1 MTEGARAVAPRA
13 HRVYNG
19 VIVACTLEPASCV
32 GGGPV
37 TEVRIG
43 KDETLDSALRRFK
56 RQVKRSGILTDAKRH
71 EHYEKPSQKRRRR
84 AARRNKRH

>member
-1 MTEGARAVAPRA
+1 VYTGAIVARVRGAVALEVGRLTEI
-13 HRVYNG
+13 RV
-19 VIVACTLEPASCV
+19 
-32 GGGPV
+32 
-37 TEVRIG
+37 G

>member
-1 MTEGARAVAPRA
+1 MVGALL
-13 HRVYNG
+13 VYNIYIG
-19 VIVACTLEPASCV
+19 AAGDV
-32 GGGPV
+32 GGV
-37 TEVRIG
+37 LLTEVRVG

-84 AARRNKRH
+84 AARRKRH

>member
-1 MTEGARAVAPRA
+1 MMGALV
-13 HRVYNG
+13 VYNG
-19 VIVACTLEPASCV
+19 AIGRSRTRWRWLL
-32 GGGPV
+32 
-37 TEVRIG
+37 TEVRVG

-84 AARRNKRH
+84 AARRKRH